1 VLYTT
6 ILSGVRKVMASNQI
20 YQYSVISALMTGL
33 SSASSSTTVSDLLS
47 HGSLGLGTFESMD
60 GEMVILDGQAYQLKS
75 DGSVGRVPETAK
87 IPFGSVT
94 QFEPQITRKSSLSD
108 KDHLLELVADMLP
121 NARNHFVA
129 IRVDGHFD
137 SIKCRTIPP
146 QAYEGEPLTEV
157 GKRQTVKE
165 YHGVKG
171 TIVGFRSPQWSE
183 GVSVVGIHVHFL
195 NTERS
200 FGGHVLAVRAD
211 SEVELGVSSST
222 NLQIDLPQ
230 SEEFGARNL
239 EDDAEGLKKVEG

>member
-1 VLYTT
+1 
-6 ILSGVRKVMASNQI
+6 MASNQI

-33 SSASSSTTVSDLLS
+33 SSASTSTTVSKLLS
-47 HGSLGLGTFESMD
+47 HGNIGLGTFESMD

-75 DGSVGRVPETAK
+75 DGSVARVPGTAK

-94 QFEPQITRKSSLSD
+94 QFDPQTTRNSILRD
-108 KDHLLELVADMLP
+108 KDHLTQLVADMLP

-137 SIKCRTIPP
+137 IVKCRTIPP
-146 QAYEGEPLTEV
+146 QAYEGELLTEV

-165 YHGVKG
+165 YRDVNG

-200 FGGHVLAVRAD
+200 FGGHVLAVRSE
-211 SEVELGVSSST
+211 SEVQLGASACT

-230 SEEFGARNL
+230 SEEFGARVL

>member
-1 VLYTT
+1 
-6 ILSGVRKVMASNQI
+6 MAPNQI

-33 SSASSSTTVSDLLS
+33 SSASSSTSVLKLLS
-47 HGSLGLGTFESMD
+47 HGNLGLGTFESMD

-94 QFEPQITRKSSLSD
+94 HFDPQITRKSTIKD
-108 KDHLLELVADMLP
+108 KDHLTQCLVEMLP

-129 IRVDGHFD
+129 TRVDGHF
-137 SIKCRTIPP
+137 KVVRCRTIPP
-146 QAYEGEPLTEV
+146 QAYEGEHLTEV

-165 YHGVKG
+165 YHDVHG
-171 TIVGFRSPQWSE
+171 TIVGFRSPQWSN

-195 NTERS
+195 NRDRS
-200 FGGHVLAVRAD
+200 FGGHVLAVSAD
-211 SEVELGVSSST
+211 GDVEIGASACT

-230 SEEFGARNL
+230 SQEFGARVL

>member
-1 VLYTT
+1 V
-6 ILSGVRKVMASNQI
+6 ILPGVFEVMAANQI

-33 SSASSSTTVSDLLS
+33 SSASSSTTVSKLL
-47 HGSLGLGTFESMD
+47 HRGSIGLGTFESMD

-75 DGSVGRVPETAK
+75 DGSVARVPGTARV
-87 IPFGSVT
+87 PFGSVT
-94 QFEPQITRKSSLSD
+94 QFEPQITRKSTLRD
-108 KDHLLELVADMLP
+108 KDHLMNLVADMLP

-129 IRVDGHFD
+129 IRVDGHFE
-137 SIKCRTIPP
+137 SVKCRTIPP

-165 YHGVKG
+165 YHDVKG

-183 GVSVVGIHVHFL
+183 GVSVAGIHVHFL

-200 FGGHVLAVRAD
+200 FGGHVLAARAD
-211 SEVELGVSSST
+211 SEVDLGVSACT

-230 SEEFGARNL
+230 SEEFGARVL
-239 EDDAEGLKKVEG
+239 EDDAEGLKNVEG

>member
-1 VLYTT
+1 
-6 ILSGVRKVMASNQI
+6 MASIQI

-33 SSASSSTTVSDLLS
+33 SSASTSTTVSKLLS
-47 HGSLGLGTFESMD
+47 HGNLGLGTFESMD
-60 GEMVILDGQAYQLKS
+60 GEMVILDGQSYQLKS
-75 DGSVGRVPETAK
+75 DGSVGAVPGTAK

-94 QFEPQITRKSSLSD
+94 HFEAQFTRISSLKD
-108 KDHLLELVADMLP
+108 KDQLTQSIAEMLP

-129 IRVDGHFD
+129 VRVDGYFD
-137 SIKCRTIPP
+137 MVKCRTIPP

-165 YHGVKG
+165 YHDVEG

-195 NTERS
+195 NAARS
-200 FGGHVLAVRAD
+200 FGGHVLAVKAD
-211 SEVELGVSSST
+211 RDVKLGVSACT

-230 SEEFGARNL
+230 SEEFGARVL

>member
-1 VLYTT
+1 
-6 ILSGVRKVMASNQI
+6 
-20 YQYSVISALMTGL
+20 MTGL
-33 SSASSSTTVSDLLS
+33 SSAASSTTVSKLLS
-47 HGSLGLGTFESMD
+47 HGSLGLGTFEAMD

-75 DGSVGRVPETAK
+75 DGSVAKVPRSAK

-94 QFEPQITRKSSLSD
+94 RFEPQLTWKSRLMD
-108 KDHLLELVADMLP
+108 KAHLLQLVGDMLP

-129 IRVDGHFD
+129 IRVDGHFA
-137 SIKCRTIPP
+137 SVKCRTIPP

-157 GKRQTVKE
+157 GKRQTIKE
-165 YHGVKG
+165 YQDVNG

-211 SEVELGVSSST
+211 SKLDLGVSLCT

>member
-1 VLYTT
+1 
-6 ILSGVRKVMASNQI
+6 MAPNEI

-33 SSASSSTTVSDLLS
+33 SSASSSTTVSKLLS
-47 HGSLGLGTFESMD
+47 HGHLGLGTFESMD
-60 GEMVILDGQAYQLKS
+60 GEMVVLDGQAYQLKS
-75 DGSVGRVPETAK
+75 DGSVGAAAGTAK

-94 QFEPQITRKSSLSD
+94 QFEPQITKKSRLED
-108 KDHLLELVADMLP
+108 KSQLVQLVADLLP

-129 IRVDGHFD
+129 IRVDGRFD
-137 SIKCRTIPP
+137 TVKCRTIPP
-146 QAYEGEPLTEV
+146 QAYEGEHLTEV

-165 YHGVKG
+165 YHDVAG

-195 NTERS
+195 NIDRS

-211 SEVELGVSSST
+211 SEVSLGVSACT

-230 SEEFGARNL
+230 SQEFGARAL